1 MWNIQTKRKLLIYF
15 TCKIK
20 LTTLILLNSVYMSYN
35 MWKHNNV
42 FFIMKLKTPK
52 NHTLCYIL
60 QLEKIT
66 KAQTHKGKYFKLD
79 CSEKDTDCCMSE
91 RQNENA
97 ELQNTIV
104 ASCIFLLFSFIFQTN
119 LYLPLRRSQWEKPKP
134 FLWGFG

>member
-1 MWNIQTKRKLLIYF
+1 
-15 TCKIK
+15 
-20 LTTLILLNSVYMSYN
+20 
-35 MWKHNNV
+35 
-42 FFIMKLKTPK
+42 MKLKTPK

-60 QLEKIT
+60 QLEKTT

-97 ELQNTIV
+97 ELQNTIM
-104 ASCIFLLFSFIFQTN
+104 ASFLLFSFIFQTN
-119 LYLPLRRSQWEKPKP
+119 LYLLLLRYQWEKPKP